1 MGPVM
6 SLEQLGTWAREERQL
21 VISKFF
27 QGSLKGIVH
36 QCLNI
41 QLSIHSTSSKKG
53 GKKTLV
59 ND

>member
-1 MGPVM
+1 MGPLI
-6 SLEQLGTWAREERQL
+6 SLQQLGTWAREERQL

-41 QLSIHSTSSKKG
+41 QLSIHSTSSKN
-53 GKKTLV
+53 GKKNLV